1 MDNAGKIDNAGQM
14 DEFEPAALHSSRA
27 KGSRKRRGG
36 VHMHSEAVGNPA
48 SACCMYGSARPPPWR
63 GDGRFPACSRLLAPP
78 VSHGLGMHLDPANPF
93 PTSLCTA

>member
-27 KGSRKRRGG
+27 KGSRKRVGG

-48 SACCMYGSARPPPWR
+48 
-63 GDGRFPACSRLLAPP
+63 
-78 VSHGLGMHLDPANPF
+78 
-93 PTSLCTA
+93 